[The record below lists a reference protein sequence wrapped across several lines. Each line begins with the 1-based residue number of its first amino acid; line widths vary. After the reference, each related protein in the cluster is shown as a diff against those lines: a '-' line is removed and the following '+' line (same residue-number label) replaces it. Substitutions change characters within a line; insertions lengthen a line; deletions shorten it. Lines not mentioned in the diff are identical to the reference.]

1 MNRNNN
7 KSRMKIR
14 NLIIIL
20 LVGLAGCKG
29 PGILAP
35 ERTPVMSADR
45 VIRGIEQNQPEYQ
58 WMSTRFSG
66 NVVWE
71 NRSQNISGSLRIQKD
86 EAIYVSIAPI
96 LGIEVVRALVT
107 PDSVKIVNRLEAS
120 YYLGD
125 INLLNRMFNTDID
138 FYMLQALFM
147 GNDFP
152 HFRNDQFSIQ
162 QEGELLRLHAANRM
176 RSGGAGSS
184 INQAIM
190 VEPEHLRIRTNI
202 ILEERSGRALRAD
215 YNSWENVN
223 GRWIPSELK
232 IMFSDEVDVSSLNM
246 NYNRTTLDEPQRM
259 QFNIPARYTPIYLT
273 D

>member
-1 MNRNNN
+1 MKMNNN
-7 KSRMKIR
+7 IFRFRIK

-20 LVGLAGCKG
+20 LIAFAGCKG

-35 ERTPVMSADR
+35 ERTPVMSVDK

-58 WMSTRFSG
+58 WMGTRFSG

-107 PDSVKIVNRLEAS
+107 PDSVKIVNRLESS

-152 HFRNDQFSIQ
+152 HFRKDQFNLR
-162 QEGELLRLHAANRM
+162 QEGELLRLHAARRM
-176 RSGGAGSS
+176 RNGGAGNP

-190 VEPEHLRIRTNI
+190 VEPAHMRIRTNI
-202 ILEERSGRALRAD
+202 ILEESSGRALRAD
-215 YNSWENVN
+215 YKEWENVS
-223 GRWIPSELK
+223 GR
-232 IMFSDEVDVSSLNM
+232 
-246 NYNRTTLDEPQRM
+246 
-259 QFNIPARYTPIYLT
+259 
-273 D
+273 

>member
-1 MNRNNN
+1 MNSNN
-7 KSRMKIR
+7 KLRFQFKYLVM
-14 NLIIIL
+14 IL
-20 LVGLAGCKG
+20 LISFAGCKG

-35 ERTPVMSADR
+35 ERTPVMSVER

-58 WMSTRFSG
+58 WMGTRFSG

-71 NRSQNISGSLRIQKD
+71 NRSHNISGSLRIQKD
-86 EAIYVSIAPI
+86 EAIYMSIAPF
-96 LGIEVVRALVT
+96 LGIEVARALVT
-107 PDSVKIVNRLEAS
+107 PDSVKIVNRLESS

-152 HFRNDQFSIQ
+152 HFRKDQFNLR
-162 QEGELLRLHAANRM
+162 QEGELLRLHAARRM
-176 RSGGAGSS
+176 RNGGAGSP

-190 VEPEHLRIRTNI
+190 IEPEHMRIRTNI
-202 ILEERSGRALRAD
+202 ILEEISGRALRAD
-215 YNSWENVN
+215 YKSWENVS
-223 GRWIPSELK
+223 GRWIPSELQ
-232 IMFSDEVDVSSLNM
+232 IMFSDDLNVSNLNLT
-246 NYNRTTLDEPQRM
+246 YNRTTLNEPQRM
-259 QFNIPARYTPIYLT
+259 QFNVPERYTPIYLT

>member
-1 MNRNNN
+1 MNMKKNN
-7 KSRMKIR
+7 SISLIR
-14 NLIIIL
+14 NFIIIL
-20 LVGLAGCKG
+20 LIGLAGCKS

-35 ERTPVMSADR
+35 ERTPVISADR
-45 VIRGIEQNQPEYQ
+45 VIRGIEQNQPEFE

-71 NRSQNISGSLRIQKD
+71 NSSQNISGSMRIQRDK
-86 EAIYVSIAPI
+86 AIYVSIAPI
-96 LGIEVVRALVT
+96 LGIEVARALIT
-107 PDSVKIVNRLEAS
+107 PDSVKIVNRLESS

-125 INLLNRMFNTDID
+125 ISLLNRMFNTDID

-152 HFRNDQFSIQ
+152 HFRNDQFSLR
-162 QEGELLRLHAANRM
+162 QEGELLRLHAARRM
-176 RSGGAGSS
+176 RNGGVGSP

-190 VEPEHLRIRTNI
+190 VEPEHMRIRTNI
-202 ILEERSGRALRAD
+202 ILEENSGRALRAD
-215 YNSWENVN
+215 YKGWENVS
-223 GRWIPSELK
+223 GRWIPSELA
-232 IMFSDEVDVSSLNM
+232 IMFSDDVSVSNLNM
-246 NYNRTTLDEPQRM
+246 NYNRTTLNEPQRM

>member
-1 MNRNNN
+1 MNINNN
-7 KSRMKIR
+7 YSLQIK
-14 NLIIIL
+14 NLMLFL
-20 LVGLAGCKG
+20 LLALAGCKG

-35 ERTPVMSADR
+35 ERTPVISVER

-58 WMSTRFSG
+58 YMSTRFSG
-66 NVVWE
+66 NVAWE
-71 NRSQNISGSLRIQKD
+71 NRSQNISGSLRIKKD

-107 PDSVKIVNRLEAS
+107 PDSVKIVNRLESS

-138 FYMLQALFM
+138 FYMLQSLFM

-152 HFRNDQFSIQ
+152 HFRKDQFSIR

-176 RSGGAGSS
+176 RNGGAGNP

-202 ILEERSGRALRAD
+202 ILEEGSGRALRAD
-215 YNSWENVN
+215 YKNWENVN
-223 GRWIPSELK
+223 GRWIPSELQ

-246 NYNRTTLDEPQRM
+246 TYNRTTLNEPQRM
-259 QFNIPARYTPIYLT
+259 QFSIPARYTPIYLT